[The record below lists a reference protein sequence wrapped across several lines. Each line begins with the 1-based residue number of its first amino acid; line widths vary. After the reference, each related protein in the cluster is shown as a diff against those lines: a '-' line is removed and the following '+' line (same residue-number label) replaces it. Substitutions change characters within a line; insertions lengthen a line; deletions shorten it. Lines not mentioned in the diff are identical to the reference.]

1 MISII
6 VCSISP
12 SRLEELKKNIK
23 ATIGNDTEDEVIGFD
38 NRTEALPIAAVY
50 NKCAAIAAGNNLF
63 FLHEDIKFKESGWGR
78 TIEEKLKEED
88 CGVLGF
94 AGSIIKTSALS
105 GWAINIETERSHY
118 WYIDDNGIERLCNV
132 NMPEGTE
139 FSRVVTL
146 DGCGMAV
153 KKTVHDKWPFDET
166 MLTGFHSYDLDYTME
181 IAKHCKNYCCHIEVL
196 HMSNGSFDEKWVSST
211 IRMHNEKWYKFLPLY
226 IPEANFS
233 KKELDKL
240 NAITMWSFFKS
251 AYKSGSQ
258 YTIPI
263 FKQFASLPY
272 SLWHTV
278 KVIDG
283 CWKLT
288 VRKKHKKAQK

>member
-12 SRLEELKKNIK
+12 SRLDELKKNIA
-23 ATIGNDTEDEVIGFD
+23 ATIGSDTKYEIISFD
-38 NRTEALPIAAVY
+38 NRGTGLTIAAVY
-50 NKCAAIAAGNNLF
+50 NKCASTAKGENLF
-63 FLHEDIKFKESGWGR
+63 FLHEDIKFKETGWGR
-78 TIEEKLKEED
+78 IIEEKLNEED

-118 WYIDDNGIERLCNV
+118 WYIDDRGVERLCNV
-132 NMPEGTE
+132 NMPEGTL

-153 KKTVHDKWPFDET
+153 KKSVHDKWPFDEA

-181 IAKHCKNYCCHIEVL
+181 IAKHRKNYCCKIEVL
-196 HMSNGSFDEKWVSST
+196 HMSNGSFDENWIKST
-211 IRMHNEKWYKFLPLY
+211 IRMHNEKWHNFLPLY
-226 IPEANFS
+226 IPEASFS
-233 KKELDKL
+233 KKELRELDASVL
-240 NAITMWSFFKS
+240 WRFFKA
-251 AYKSGSQ
+251 AYKSGSS

-263 FKQFASLPY
+263 FREFIRLPF
-272 SLWHTV
+272 SIWHAG

-283 CWKLT
+283 CWKLS
-288 VRKKHKKAQK
+288 VRRKHK